1 MVFPFAAWYNGGV
14 ERSGFVKYKN
24 TAELYYKYM
33 LAAYSL
39 LGAVWITLGLALLS
53 IGGEENRGIGPALV
67 FTACLYG
74 AILVYELIQYL
85 RFRNMLF
92 TDVQEVKLERVTAGG
107 FTRFVGFEIEVT
119 RGGVKEQAAVKPV
132 FHTSSL
138 FGGLTLDKFA
148 GRKYKVGFNEKSGE
162 WVVLF

>member
-1 MVFPFAAWYNGGV
+1 MVFSFAAGYNGGV
-14 ERSGFVKYKN
+14 ERSGLVKCKN

-53 IGGEENRGIGPALV
+53 IGGEEDRGIGPALV

-92 TDVQEVKLERVTAGG
+92 TDVQEVKLERVSPGG
-107 FTRFVGFEIEVT
+107 FSRTVGFETEVT
-119 RGGVKEQAAVKPV
+119 RDGGKLTVTTRRV
-132 FHTSSL
+132 FRVSPFFGRLSL
-138 FGGLTLDKFA
+138 DRFA
-148 GRKYKVGFNEKSGE
+148 GQDCKVGFNEKSGE
-162 WVVLF
+162 WVVLL